1 MIVKD
6 DRAVKCKRKVMT
18 RRQMIYMM
26 IFNTCKLTQNTKR
39 TDRRQLKTAKLVPG
53 LLKQTGDSRGHSEV
67 VGLMQLS
74 GEQMKQC
81 E

>member
-1 MIVKD
+1 
-6 DRAVKCKRKVMT
+6 
-18 RRQMIYMM
+18 M
-26 IFNTCKLTQNTKR
+26 IFNTCKLTQNTKQ

-53 LLKQTGDSRGHSEV
+53 LLKQTNSRRHGEV
-67 VGLMQLS
+67 VGLMELS